1 MAEEGKR
8 EQATAPTGSALL
20 EVSEDVRERLALA
33 LDVDDLIAGIRLV
46 RELRP
51 WFGVA
56 KVGLE
61 LFSAAGP
68 DAVVELVEAGYR
80 VFLDVKLHDIPTT
93 IHRAARVLGGLGA
106 SYLTLHTAGG
116 LDMLR
121 AGVEGLCLG
130 ADAAGLPDP
139 IALGV
144 TILTSDTTAD
154 PDELRRRVQLAGQAG
169 CGGVVCATSD
179 LEVVR
184 AAGPD
189 LLAVVPGIRLPGSPA
204 DDQGRVASPGQ
215 AIAAG
220 AGLLVVGR
228 TVTGAPDRAT
238 AASQV
243 AADVAAALA

>member
-1 MAEEGKR
+1 MVEGVEQ
-8 EQATAPTGSALL
+8 EQATAAGAPPP
-20 EVSEDVRERLALA
+20 EVSQDVRERLALA
-33 LDVDDLIAGIRLV
+33 LDVDDLIAGIRLA

-93 IHRAARVLGGLGA
+93 VHRAARVLGGLGA

-116 LDMLR
+116 IDMLR
-121 AGVEGLCLG
+121 AGVEGLRLG
-130 ADAAGLPDP
+130 ADAAGLPGP
-139 IALGV
+139 AGLGV

-154 PDELRRRVQLAGQAG
+154 PGELRRRVLLAGEAG
-169 CGGVVCATSD
+169 CGGVVCATPD
-179 LEVVR
+179 LEAVR

-189 LLAVVPGIRLPGSPA
+189 LLAVVPGIRLSGSPA
-204 DDQGRVASPGQ
+204 DDQARVAGPGQ
-215 AIAAG
+215 AITAG

-228 TVTGAPDRAT
+228 TVTGAPDRM
-238 AASQV
+238 AAAAQV
-243 AADVAAALA
+243 AADVAAALT